1 LNIQVYSRLNVLVI
15 TDKETLLKQEDH
27 LSNRTSHG
35 KSHDEEEQKSIAK
48 GLEKEEFL
56 SNIGLKMD
64 RIILTEESKK
74 NAEESARLILG
85 TINASQ
91 PDIVVTGA
99 SIGKFSVFDSQQY
112 VQLVERLNCPVII
125 MRNFT
130 IPGVSKIRA
139 AFMRLI
145 GK

>member
-1 LNIQVYSRLNVLVI
+1 
-15 TDKETLLKQEDH
+15 
-27 LSNRTSHG
+27 
-35 KSHDEEEQKSIAK
+35 
-48 GLEKEEFL
+48 
-56 SNIGLKMD
+56 MD

-85 TINASQ
+85 AINASQ

-112 VQLVERLNCPVII
+112 IQLIERLNSPVII
-125 MRNFT
+125 MKNFT
-130 IPGVSKIRA
+130 IPGVSKVRA
-139 AFMRLI
+139 AFMRLV

>member
-1 LNIQVYSRLNVLVI
+1 
-15 TDKETLLKQEDH
+15 
-27 LSNRTSHG
+27 
-35 KSHDEEEQKSIAK
+35 
-48 GLEKEEFL
+48 
-56 SNIGLKMD
+56 MD

-85 TINASQ
+85 AINASQ

-99 SIGKFSVFDSQQY
+99 SIGKFSVFDSQQH
-112 VQLVERLNCPVII
+112 VQLIERLNCPVII

-130 IPGVSKIRA
+130 IPGVSKVRA
-139 AFMRLI
+139 AFMRLV